1 MNNELYHHGI
11 KGQKW
16 GVRRYQN
23 KDGSLTAAGKKRS
36 SNYDGKLITVGQ
48 AKGRAFKA
56 DTAARRQAYRDL
68 NDSPKR
74 HSKLQYDVSA
84 IKAGVKAR
92 KESIA
97 ADKAHNKEVRKQRAD
112 EIKKFTEKRDALMT
126 SRPVGSRVATV
137 IMGGPFAN
145 RTYNSV
151 RTAGGSKTR
160 AVAETAVTAALG
172 GPVGHV
178 AISAVIAADAADRA
192 LRS

>member
-1 MNNELYHHGI
+1 MNNELYHYGV

-23 KDGSLTAAGKKRS
+23 EDGSLTNTGKKR
-36 SNYDGKLITVGQ
+36 YDGKLITVGQ

-56 DTAARRQAYRDL
+56 DVAARRQAFKDL
-68 NDSPKR
+68 NASPKK
-74 HSKLQYDVSA
+74 HTKHQYAVAA
-84 IKAGVKAR
+84 IKSGVKAR
-92 KESIA
+92 KASIA

-112 EIKKFTEKRDALMT
+112 EINKFKEKRNAMMT
-126 SRPVGSRVATV
+126 SRPAGSRIATA
-137 IMGGPFAN
+137 ILGGPFAN

-151 RTAGGSKTR
+151 RAAGGSKTR
-160 AVAETAVTAALG
+160 AVAETAVTTALG

-178 AISAVIAADAADRA
+178 AISAVIAGDAADRA

>member
-1 MNNELYHHGI
+1 MGMINELYHYGV

-23 KDGSLTAAGKKRS
+23 KDGSLTNAGKKR
-36 SNYDGKLITVGQ
+36 YDGKLITVGQ

-56 DTAARRQAYRDL
+56 DVAARRQAFKDL
-68 NDSPKR
+68 NDSPKK
-74 HSKLQYDVSA
+74 HSKHQYAVAA
-84 IKAGVKAR
+84 IKSGVKAR
-92 KESIA
+92 KASIA

-112 EIKKFTEKRDALMT
+112 EINKFIEKRNKLMT
-126 SRPVGSRVATV
+126 SRPVGSRIATA
-137 IMGGPFAN
+137 ILGGPFAN

-160 AVAETAVTAALG
+160 AVAETAVTTALG

>member
-1 MNNELYHHGI
+1 MINELYHYGV

-23 KDGSLTAAGKKRS
+23 KDGSLTNAGKKR
-36 SNYDGKLITVGQ
+36 YDGKLITVGQ

-56 DTAARRQAYRDL
+56 DVAARRQAFKDL
-68 NDSPKR
+68 NDSPKK
-74 HSKLQYDVSA
+74 HSKHQYAVAA
-84 IKAGVKAR
+84 IKSGVKAR
-92 KESIA
+92 KASIA

-112 EIKKFTEKRDALMT
+112 EINKFIEKRNKLMT
-126 SRPVGSRVATV
+126 SRPVGSRIATA
-137 IMGGPFAN
+137 ILGGPFAN

-160 AVAETAVTAALG
+160 AVAETAVTTALG

-178 AISAVIAADAADRA
+178 AISAVIAGDAADRA

>member
-1 MNNELYHHGI
+1 MGMINELYHYGV

-23 KDGSLTAAGKKRS
+23 KDGSLTNAGKKR
-36 SNYDGKLITVGQ
+36 YDGKLITVGQ

-56 DTAARRQAYRDL
+56 DVAARRQAFKDL
-68 NDSPKR
+68 NDSPKK
-74 HSKLQYDVSA
+74 HSKHQYAVAA
-84 IKAGVKAR
+84 IKSGVKAR
-92 KESIA
+92 KASIA

-112 EIKKFTEKRDALMT
+112 EINKFIEKRNKLMT
-126 SRPVGSRVATV
+126 SRPVGSRIATA
-137 IMGGPFAN
+137 ILGGPFAN

-160 AVAETAVTAALG
+160 AVAETAVTTALG

-178 AISAVIAADAADRA
+178 AISAVIAGDAADRA